1 MKKVIEWLQIIK
13 YKIILDYGKQKKI
26 KHSFKIIISLI
37 LTINYIVP
45 PCEKSNCLRI
55 LETIKTI

>member
-13 YKIILDYGKQKKI
+13 YKIILDYGKQRKI

-37 LTINYIVP
+37 LTINYCP
-45 PCEKSNCLRI
+45 SL
-55 LETIKTI
+55 